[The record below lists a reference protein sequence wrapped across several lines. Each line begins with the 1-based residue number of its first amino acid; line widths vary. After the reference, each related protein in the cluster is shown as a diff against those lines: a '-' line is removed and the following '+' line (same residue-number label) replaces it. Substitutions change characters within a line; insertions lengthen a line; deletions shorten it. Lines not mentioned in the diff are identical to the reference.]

1 MKRLLIV
8 SLFFIFASIDIFAQ
22 SKPDSNAVFNYYVA
36 CATGDVKAAENFLIQ
51 YPDCVDI
58 ELSFDNFFD
67 DTDKQKSLEFAYQ
80 RFANYL
86 ISKGIA
92 YGFKD
97 KEEEAKF
104 IKNYKRYP
112 ILMASQYGHLDVVKL
127 LISYHSNLEL
137 KDEHE
142 NTALIRASQNGHL
155 DIIKEL
161 VNNGANIEDHQG
173 EILAMAAYNGHKEIV
188 EYFLKKGVN
197 VDSKDLY
204 GNTALANA
212 SMANQFDIVKYLV
225 KNGADVNAVG
235 DSNVTSLMFASQQG
249 NKTIAEFLIKNK
261 ANVNAKSYKGL
272 SSLII
277 AASNGHSEIVSLL
290 LKNKADVNAK
300 SDEGVTALIAASA
313 NGYLNIVK
321 ELMKNKAV
329 VNIKTNNGDTAMQ
342 AAIRKG
348 KTEIVKLLM
357 EYEADLLGDFTVLY
371 SDIATALI
379 KKHSDIAC
387 MILNDDRYRR
397 MFFNS
402 SIVPTFTVDG
412 VEMTLLIYASREG
425 FVDFT
430 RLLIENN
437 VNINEQNSNG
447 HTALM
452 FAAANNNVEIVRLLL
467 DAGADANI
475 KDNNGL
481 KAMHYA
487 AGKAQETGDTR
498 VFNLLYTHT
507 NTND

>member
-36 CATGDVKAAENFLIQ
+36 CATGDVKNARNFLIQ

-58 ELSFDNFFD
+58 ELSLDNFFGD
-67 DTDKQKSLEFAYQ
+67 NDKQKSSEFAYQ

-97 KEEEAKF
+97 KEEEERF

-173 EILAMAAYNGHKEIV
+173 EILSMAAYNGHKEVV

-197 VDSKDLY
+197 VDSKDLDGY
-204 GNTALANA
+204 TALMHA
-212 SMANQFDIVKYLV
+212 SITNQFDIAKQLV

-261 ANVNAKSYKGL
+261 ANVNAKGYKGL

-321 ELMKNKAV
+321 ELLKNKAD
-329 VNIKTNNGDTAMQ
+329 VNIKTNDGHTAMHD
-342 AAIRKG
+342 AIAEG
-348 KTEIVKLLM
+348 KTEVVKLLM
-357 EYEADLLGDFTVLY
+357 EYEADLLGDFRVIYT
-371 SDIATALI
+371 DIATALI
-379 KKHSDIAC
+379 KQHSDIAC

>member
-204 GNTALANA
+204 GDTALANA

-261 ANVNAKSYKGL
+261 ANVNAKGYKGL

-277 AASNGHSEIVSLL
+277 AASKGHSEIVSLL

>member
-36 CATGDVKAAENFLIQ
+36 CATGDVKNARNFLIQ

-58 ELSFDNFFD
+58 ELSLDNFFGD
-67 DTDKQKSLEFAYQ
+67 NDKQISSEFAYQ

-97 KEEEAKF
+97 KEEEERF

-173 EILAMAAYNGHKEIV
+173 EILAMAAYNGHKEVV

-197 VDSKDLY
+197 VDSKDLI
-204 GNTALANA
+204 GLTALMHA
-212 SMANQFDIVKYLV
+212 SIANQLNIVKQLV
-225 KNGADVNAVG
+225 KNGADVNAVN
-235 DSNVTSLMFASQQG
+235 DSNFTSLMFASQQG

-313 NGYLNIVK
+313 NGYLNIVE

-402 SIVPTFTVDG
+402 SIVPTFKVDG

>member
-36 CATGDVKAAENFLIQ
+36 CATGDVKNARNFLIQ

-58 ELSFDNFFD
+58 ELSLDNFFD
-67 DTDKQKSLEFAYQ
+67 DTDKQKSSEFAYQ

-97 KEEEAKF
+97 KEEEEEF

-112 ILMASQYGHLDVVKL
+112 ILMASQYGHSDVVKL

-173 EILAMAAYNGHKEIV
+173 EILSMAAYNGHKEVV

-197 VDSKDLY
+197 VDSKDLI
-204 GNTALANA
+204 GLTALMHA
-212 SMANQFDIVKYLV
+212 SIANQLDIVKQLV

-261 ANVNAKSYKGL
+261 ANVNAKGYKGL

-300 SDEGVTALIAASA
+300 SDEGVLPKVNLDFFIKA
-313 NGYLNIVK
+313 NK
-321 ELMKNKAV
+321 V
-329 VNIKTNNGDTAMQ
+329 V
-342 AAIRKG
+342 
-348 KTEIVKLLM
+348 
-357 EYEADLLGDFTVLY
+357 
-371 SDIATALI
+371 
-379 KKHSDIAC
+379 
-387 MILNDDRYRR
+387 
-397 MFFNS
+397 
-402 SIVPTFTVDG
+402 
-412 VEMTLLIYASREG
+412 
-425 FVDFT
+425 
-430 RLLIENN
+430 
-437 VNINEQNSNG
+437 
-447 HTALM
+447 
-452 FAAANNNVEIVRLLL
+452 
-467 DAGADANI
+467 
-475 KDNNGL
+475 
-481 KAMHYA
+481 
-487 AGKAQETGDTR
+487 
-498 VFNLLYTHT
+498 
-507 NTND
+507 